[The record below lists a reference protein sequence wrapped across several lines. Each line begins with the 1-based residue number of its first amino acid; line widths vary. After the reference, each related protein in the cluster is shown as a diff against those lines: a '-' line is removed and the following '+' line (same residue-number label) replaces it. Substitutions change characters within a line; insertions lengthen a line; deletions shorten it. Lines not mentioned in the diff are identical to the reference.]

1 MITFQNISY
10 SFDDKDIFR
19 ELQLTINPGDRIAL
33 IGDNG
38 TGKTTLLRLA
48 VGEIKPSESVV
59 TNSFMRTGY
68 VRQVL
73 AQHESVALL
82 FDGCEHWRVLAA
94 LNDMSLDEKVLGKS
108 IGQLSGGQATK
119 VQLAAILARKFSDV
133 LILDE
138 PTNNLDREAVEWLET
153 FLAHYKGAVLAA
165 SHDRSFI
172 DQFATKIGA
181 LKDQSVTVYN
191 GNYTSYMREL
201 DRGRAHQLQE
211 YEKEQKEKQKLK
223 RLLVDAQVSASSDS
237 RAKNR
242 DNDKMLRNFKL
253 EGKQVKSGQ
262 EVHRMQMRL
271 QSVEKTQKI
280 VDPKIYKTSLAATSR
295 RSGLVLNVEKLS
307 KSVFNL
313 SDQSFTL
320 HRGQRLYV
328 AGKNGSGKSTLLNV
342 LTGRDSEYE
351 GAYKWSPSAQ
361 VGYFSQDVYGIDKNL
376 SVLEVLSGYYE
387 DTQDMYKQC
396 KTLGLSPQ
404 DVHRKVSTLS
414 RGQQAKVGFVSLLLQ
429 SYDVLVLDEP
439 TNHLD
444 ISSRTIIEDAL
455 ARYEGAIMYT
465 SHDRFFVEQVGYEE
479 LVSIG

>member
-1 MITFQNISY
+1 MIIFQNVSY

-48 VGEIKPSESVV
+48 VGEIKPGEGVV
-59 TNSFMRTGY
+59 ADSFTSIGY

-73 AQHESVALL
+73 GQHESVALL
-82 FDGCEHWRVLAA
+82 FDGCEYWRVLAA
-94 LNDMSLDEKVLGKS
+94 LSDMSLEETVLGKS
-108 IGQLSGGQATK
+108 IGQLSGGQVAK
-119 VQLAAILARKFSDV
+119 VQLAAILAREYSDV

-138 PTNNLDREAVEWLET
+138 PTNNLDREAVEWLEA
-153 FLAHYKGAVLAA
+153 FLARYKGAVLTA

-172 DQFATKIGA
+172 DKFASKIWA
-181 LKDQSVTVYN
+181 LKDQSVVTHS
-191 GNYTSYMREL
+191 GNYSSYMREL
-201 DRGRAHQLQE
+201 DRKHAHQLQE

-223 RLLVDAQVSASSDS
+223 KLLIDAQVSASSAPGTKS
-237 RAKNR
+237 R

-253 EGKQVKSGQ
+253 EGKQTKSGQ
-262 EVHRMQMRL
+262 EVHRIKTRL
-271 QSVEKTQKI
+271 ESVEKTQKI
-280 VDPKIYKTSLAATSR
+280 VDSKIYKTSLAATSR
-295 RSGLVLNVEKLS
+295 RPGLILNVEKLS
-307 KSVFNL
+307 KSAFSL
-313 SDQSFTL
+313 SEQSFTL

-351 GAYKWSPSAQ
+351 GVYKWSPSAR
-361 VGYFSQDVYGIDKNL
+361 VGYFSQDVYGIDANL
-376 SVLEVLSGYYE
+376 SVLEILSGYYE

-396 KTLGLSPQ
+396 KTLGLNPQ

-429 SYDVLVLDEP
+429 TYDVLVLDEP

-455 ARYEGAIMYT
+455 ARYEGAIIYT
-465 SHDRFFVEQVGYEE
+465 SHDRFFVEQVGYETM
-479 LVSIG
+479 VSIG